1 MKYLRFKDKNTA
13 EIRQLFTKTF
23 GDSEGQDEGLLTGAL
38 AEDLLT
44 KTDDNDLQVFIAVDK
59 DKIIGCIL
67 FSRLRFEKSHLKAF
81 LLAPVAVH
89 TDYQGKGIGQ
99 KLIHFGHSELK
110 KDGVEL
116 VVTYGD
122 IHFYSR
128 VGYKQ
133 ITEDVIPAPMKLTY
147 PEGWLAQSL
156 SGKEIA
162 PAEGST
168 FCVDEINK
176 PEYW

>member
-1 MKYLRFKDKNTA
+1 MKYLRAKDENTA

-23 GDSEGQDEGLLTGAL
+23 GDSEGQDEGVLIGSL

-44 KTDDNDLQVFIAVDK
+44 KTSDKDRRVFIAVDSTQ
-59 DKIIGCIL
+59 IIGCII
-67 FSRLRFEKSHLKAF
+67 FSKLRFDKRNINAF

-89 TDYQGKGIGQ
+89 TDYQRKGTGQ
-99 KLIHFGHSELK
+99 KLIHFGHTELK
-110 KDGVEL
+110 KDSAEL

-128 VGYKQ
+128 VGYKPVS
-133 ITEDVIPAPMKLTY
+133 EDVIPAPMKLTY

-156 SGKEIA
+156 TGKEIQ
-162 PAEGST
+162 PVKGSS
-168 FCVDEINK
+168 FCVEEINK